1 MDKKMQ
7 LRLKEIFLTLCLF
20 RISKG
25 LKKLKDIPH
34 ELTIDIFHAEK
45 EKELGVM
52 LTLNLG
58 DPEASESSEYPF
70 DLKIS
75 YIGIFE
81 FKKRN
86 QTEELLKQIG
96 AVNCAAIIYPFLRE
110 TISNLVLKSLHRS
123 YLLPPINFVKFF
135 EKFKNDPDIISF
147 QKVNFKE
154 NLD

>member
-20 RISKG
+20 RIGKG

-45 EKELGVM
+45 ELGVM
-52 LTLNLG
+52 LTLDLG

-81 FKKRN
+81 LKKRN

-110 TISNLVLKSLHRS
+110 TVSNLVLKSLHRS

>member
-45 EKELGVM
+45 ELGVM
-52 LTLNLG
+52 LTLDLG

>member
-1 MDKKMQ
+1 MR

-20 RISKG
+20 RIGKG

-45 EKELGVM
+45 ELGVM
-52 LTLNLG
+52 LTLDLG

-110 TISNLVLKSLHRS
+110 TVSNLVLKSLHRS